1 MLVVSSSHFSNL
13 NDVFLVILVHLR
25 ILGQRIVQLP
35 LETIEILGV
44 NEVILEEHEFVLLLL
59 SLLVLHP
66 LSLKQLPRVFV
77 FNIKTVGRSL
87 QFLHIVVEHHYI
99 CLVLSLLLREL
110 FLEIEDHCVFALEL
124 LLEL

>member
-1 MLVVSSSHFSNL
+1 LVVSSSHFSNL
-13 NDVFLVILVHLR
+13 NDVLLVILVHLR

-35 LETIEILGV
+35 LETIEVLGV
-44 NEVILEEHEFVLLLL
+44 NEIILEEHEFVLLLL

-87 QFLHIVVEHHYI
+87 QFLHIVVEHDYI
-99 CLVLSLLLREL
+99 CLVLSLLLGEF